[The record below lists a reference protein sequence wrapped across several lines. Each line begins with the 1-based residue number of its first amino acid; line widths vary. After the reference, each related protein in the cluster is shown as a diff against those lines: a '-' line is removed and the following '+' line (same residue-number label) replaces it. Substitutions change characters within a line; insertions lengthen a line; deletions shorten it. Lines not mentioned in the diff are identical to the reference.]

1 MTKEELNN
9 SNVIRNISTDE
20 SEIIRNILDL
30 HADGTE
36 TFDADFTASKLNFY
50 KKRKGWKYK
59 IPVPEY
65 LYDVAPLTDGITK
78 IVPFNKI
85 PVEDGKFKSICI
97 DLPFVISPKKCKSM
111 VEENDA
117 SVIAKRFASFYPVP
131 ELTENIYW
139 WIKEA
144 YRTLDDG
151 GIVAFKMQS
160 TISGGMEVWSVPFAF
175 MVAQK
180 IGFAVVDEFI
190 LEAKHRLISAGKI
203 KKQQHARK
211 YTSSWLVF
219 KKDEKKAKKTN
230 CFTFLEK
237 CEEQDNNGELEGK
250 VWEEK

>member
-65 LYDVAPLTDGITK
+65 LYDVAPLTDDITK

-117 SVIAKRFASFYPVP
+117 SVIAKRFASWYPYP
-131 ELTENIYW
+131 EAYYNMYW
-139 WIKEA
+139 WLKEA
-144 YRTLDDG
+144 ERTLADG
-151 GIVAFKMQS
+151 GIIAYKMQN
-160 TISGGMEVWSVPFAF
+160 TVSGGVSHMFIPYAIA
-175 MVAQK
+175 VASSL
-180 IGFAVVDEFI
+180 GLYVEDEFI

-203 KKQQHARK
+203 KKQRHGRK

-219 KKDEKKAKKTN
+219 KKDKKKGDKFSILN
-230 CFTFLEK
+230 LLDEVK
-237 CEEQDNNGELEGK
+237 MKDLNGELEGMEFEQK
-250 VWEEK
+250 